1 MSGPWWIGDRAAGHA
16 PGATL
21 SGSGG
26 LAAALTVPPDPVRIA
41 TEGALWG
48 AIQAHGLLPETVI
61 VSDNAGQFAI
71 GLQGLC

>member
-1 MSGPWWIGDRAAGHA
+1 MTQPNTPEANKSQLFKSG
-16 PGATL
+16 
-21 SGSGG
+21 
-26 LAAALTVPPDPVRIA
+26 
-41 TEGALWG
+41 EGALWG